1 MDKKTPRNE
10 KGQKPTSTPD
20 ETIDRLEQKKKEDVG
35 RANRERIEDQE
46 REVTSEP

>member
-10 KGQKPTSTPD
+10 KGPPTRKPD
-20 ETIDRLEQKKKEDVG
+20 ETVNRLEQKKKEDVG
-35 RANRERIEDQE
+35 RANRARIEDQE